1 MANYAVG
8 MKDILEAAGIGIFKT
23 DLFVG
28 KMPEDPD
35 AAVSVMRAG
44 GENASPKWL
53 LDRPSMQVRI
63 RGDKNGYIAAETKA
77 QTVKDALL
85 GLPSQDVNGDR
96 WVQVNMIG
104 DIVPLGFDDEN
115 RPKFS
120 LNWALIIE
128 PVAGT
133 YRLAL

>member
-8 MKDILEAAGIGIFKT
+8 MKDILETASIGTFKT

-28 KMPEDPD
+28 KMPEEPD
-35 AAVSVMRAG
+35 AAVSVMRSG
-44 GENASPKWL
+44 GKNANPKWL
-53 LDRPSMQVRI
+53 LDEPSLQVI
-63 RGDKNGYIAAETKA
+63 VRGDKNGYEDAEAKA
-77 QTVKDALL
+77 QDVKDALL

-104 DIVPLGFDDEN
+104 DIVPLGFDEQN
-115 RPKFS
+115 RAMFS

-128 PVAGT
+128 PAAGT
-133 YRLAL
+133 HRLAL